1 MNISKDKLHHA
12 YIIEGSSEIIYP
24 KICDFCH
31 NELELEIQ
39 SNPDFVYEQSDK
51 FLIENARRLREMQ
64 ANKTAGNGLQIFVI
78 SFNFITRE
86 AQNALLKVLEE
97 PSSRTHF
104 FIITPSSHVFL
115 DTVLSRVVLINDY
128 KHEIPES
135 EAKKFLK
142 SSYADRINIITKMI
156 KNIKDK
162 KISKFDAI
170 NMLRELKSLIYQESK
185 SKKDYKKFH
194 ILREIQEAEDY
205 LHDNSASVKILLE
218 NIALKV

>member
-12 YIIEGSSEIIYP
+12 YIVEGSSEIIYP
-24 KICDFCH
+24 KICEFCKS
-31 NELELEIQ
+31 ELNLEIQ
-39 SNPDFVYEQSDK
+39 ANPDFVYEHNDK

-64 ANKTAGNGLQIFVI
+64 TNKTMGNGLQIFII

-97 PSSRTHF
+97 PSERTHF

-128 KHEIPES
+128 KNEIPES

-142 SSYADRINIITKMI
+142 SSYADRIKMI
-156 KNIKDK
+156 TNLTKSIKDDK
-162 KISKFDAI
+162 VSKFDAI
-170 NMLRELKSLIYQESK
+170 NMLRELKSLIYEDSK
-185 SKKDYKKFH
+185 KKKDYSKFH
-194 ILREIQEAEDY
+194 LLKEIQEAEDY
-205 LHDNSASVKILLE
+205 LHDNSSSVKILLE